1 MEEVMNS
8 KNVTIIG
15 LQWGD
20 EGKGKIVDAVA
31 RSCRYVVR
39 YCGGANAGHS
49 VKVAGEKFA
58 LHLVPCGILHKGVI
72 NVIGNGVAYDPGVGL
87 AEINELRRRGVAVG
101 PENLRL
107 ASSAHLV
114 MPYHKL
120 QDSLSEQALGQSKI
134 GTTVRG
140 IGPCYADKAMRS
152 TAIRLGDLL
161 QPEIFTAKLRAIVDV
176 RGRALTALYNA
187 PPLDA
192 AKIAA
197 EYLEYGRQLAPM
209 ICNAGAMLRQ
219 ACQAGERIL
228 FEGGQGSMLD
238 VDHGTYPF
246 VTSSCVSASGVPQ
259 GSGVSP
265 KAVGYVLGVAKGYT
279 SRVGSGPFPTE
290 QDNAIGN
297 TLRERGRE
305 YGTTTGRPRRC
316 GWFDALAVRYAADL
330 SGVDELA
337 ISLLMDGPGEI
348 ETMRICTGYQVGGKI
363 LREYDP
369 ALDLGSVQCVYEDFP
384 CWKTPIGP
392 VREYDR
398 LPAEAHRYI
407 ERIEQLIGRPVGLI
421 SVGPDRRETIRH
433 NSLLQ
438 GLD

>member
-1 MEEVMNS
+1 MNS

-49 VKVAGEKFA
+49 VTVAGEKFA
-58 LHLVPCGILHKGVI
+58 LHLVPCGILHKGVV

-101 PENLRL
+101 PETLRL

-120 QDSLSEQALGQSKI
+120 QDSLSEQALGDGKI

-140 IGPCYADKAMRS
+140 IGPCYADKALRS
-152 TAIRLGDLL
+152 TAIRLGDLQ
-161 QPEIFTAKLRAIVDV
+161 QPDLFTEKLRRIVEV
-176 RGRALTALYNA
+176 KGRSMAALYKA
-187 PPLDA
+187 APLDA
-192 AKIAA
+192 DQIAA

-219 ACQAGERIL
+219 ACEAGERIL
-228 FEGGQGSMLD
+228 FEGGQGAMLD

-246 VTSSCVSASGVPQ
+246 VTSSAVSACGVPQ
-259 GSGVSP
+259 GAGVSP

-290 QDNAIGN
+290 QNNAIGN
-297 TLRERGRE
+297 TIRERGRE

-337 ISLLMDGPGEI
+337 LSLLMDGPGEI
-348 ETMRICTGYQVGGKI
+348 ETLRICTGYRIAGQT
-363 LREYDP
+363 LTQYDP
-369 ALDLGSVQCVYEDFP
+369 GLDLDGVECAYEDFP
-384 CWKTPIGP
+384 CWKTPIGG
-392 VREYDR
+392 VREYAD
-398 LPAEAHRYI
+398 LPAEARRYVK
-407 ERIEQLIGRPVGLI
+407 RIEQLIGRPVGLI
-421 SVGPDRRETIRH
+421 STGPDRSETIRH
-433 NSLLQ
+433 NTGLE